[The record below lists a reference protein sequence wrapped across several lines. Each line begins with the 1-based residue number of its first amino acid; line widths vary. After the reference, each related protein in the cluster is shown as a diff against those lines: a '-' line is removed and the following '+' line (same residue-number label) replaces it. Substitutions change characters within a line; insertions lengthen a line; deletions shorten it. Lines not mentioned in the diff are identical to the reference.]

1 MNWAH
6 LKQYVQYAWH
16 VCAAAAKNK
25 TVSAYLCCT
34 PVNSAFLGA
43 LSVFWPAGWGFKASR
58 MTSTVALISFGSP
71 ASQALLS
78 KSWCSW
84 VSMSIVGKTSL

>member
-16 VCAAAAKNK
+16 VCAAAAKNN

-34 PVNSAFLGA
+34 PVSSAFFGA
-43 LSVFWPAGWGFKASR
+43 FKVFWPAGWGFNASR
-58 MTSTVALISFGSP
+58 MISTVALISLGSP
-71 ASQALLS
+71 ASHALLRR
-78 KSWCSW
+78 SWCSC
-84 VSMSIVGKTSL
+84 VSLRGIHV